1 MANPKLYGEF
11 RSDHG
16 NFYLIEI
23 WDEDYTGNDPDRF
36 NVTSNGFELNYSGQT
51 DNILSQSLGCRC
63 CPFAP
68 NSLAQSRHE

>member
-11 RSDHG
+11 RSDYG

-36 NVTSNGFELNYSGQT
+36 NVTSNGFELNYSGQLT
-51 DNILSQSLGCRC
+51 TST
-63 CPFAP
+63 A
-68 NSLAQSRHE
+68 E